1 MIKVFDDVNMPY
13 FKEIESKVSKDIP
26 INYEETNYYL
36 SYIVY
41 SVRSKI
47 FDGNEYF
54 DNKCDLAQS
63 MLCHYFNNIGVINYP
78 NMTINAITDYI
89 VGHSFVVA
97 RFNVLGNDVNY
108 LIDPTYI
115 QFFRP
120 SNCSPDRFIE
130 FNGIIIRTPDP
141 GYYILDE
148 DRDIIN
154 NFNYCGYGKLDERLA
169 MIYGN
174 SFYNTK
180 TMVTRREFKK
190 IDGYVYINS
199 FLKGKE
205 KLSKSIDEL
214 MEMGYYLEFDDSK
227 MQVK

>member
-54 DNKCDLAQS
+54 DNKCDLVQS

-141 GYYILDE
+141 GYYILNE
-148 DRDIIN
+148 DKDIIN

-180 TMVTRREFKK
+180 TMVTRREFKN